1 MEERSSSSS
10 RSGWVRVRGLRGMVL
25 VVAEAAVPEFVVAVG
40 LDKDGKKG
48 DEVREGCDIREEAG
62 PI

>member
-1 MEERSSSSS
+1 M
-10 RSGWVRVRGLRGMVL
+10 VRV
-25 VVAEAAVPEFVVAVG
+25 VAVAAVPEFVVAVVG

-48 DEVREGCDIREEAG
+48 DEVREGCVIPDEAG